1 MNLYSFFPGEFP
13 IAGACKEKR
22 DQQFPVEG
30 KEKPARE
37 KKKKTYK
44 ETRFFILFGR
54 WDESQKFIKL

>member
-37 KKKKTYK
+37 KKKKLTKKRDFSFYLVG
-44 ETRFFILFGR
+44 EMRARSL
-54 WDESQKFIKL
+54 

>member
-13 IAGACKEKR
+13 IAGACEEKR

-37 KKKKTYK
+37 KKKNLQRN
-44 ETRFFILFGR
+44 EIFHFIWSVR
-54 WDESQKFIKL
+54 

>member
-54 WDESQKFIKL
+54 